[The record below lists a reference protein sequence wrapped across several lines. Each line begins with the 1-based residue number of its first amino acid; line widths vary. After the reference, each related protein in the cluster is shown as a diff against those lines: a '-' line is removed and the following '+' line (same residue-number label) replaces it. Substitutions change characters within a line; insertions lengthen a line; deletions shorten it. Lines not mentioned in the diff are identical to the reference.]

1 MPAGSGENKQ
11 LAPVLTHFPS
21 TVPNMTPITIQGKKK
36 KQFLHY
42 FLFRIHPSLHR
53 WNALLNSVIMC
64 IMQLKAYS
72 SDAEKPA

>member
-36 KQFLHY
+36 NNFYITFY
-42 FLFRIHPSLHR
+42 FVSTL
-53 WNALLNSVIMC
+53 VC
-64 IMQLKAYS
+64 IAGMHF
-72 SDAEKPA
+72 

>member
-36 KQFLHY
+36 KTIFTL
-42 FLFRIHPSLHR
+42 LFISYP
-53 WNALLNSVIMC
+53 
-64 IMQLKAYS
+64 
-72 SDAEKPA
+72 P